1 MIKITFT
8 SLQQIQ
14 TKKRGDNSLHKVA
27 HHYNYGYTLDEG
39 VRFIETL
46 NEADVRYLMGVFD
59 KLITQK
65 NNRGNTPIHTA
76 VIYGS
81 HEILEKLIKHG
92 RTINE
97 NIKNNNGD
105 TPIDLAIK
113 ARDKVTL
120 DILEDG
126 GIKPIYNSDEY
137 YSDFLSRRKEHLN
150 NIYKD
155 PQRLI
160 SALYIDNSDIVE
172 RIFHYGGNELKE
184 ALKDEETVQK
194 IILRAIK
201 HESKRTFDSIVKLA
215 PEEFTNA
222 IKNLSDEGTPLSC
235 KLFYSMKKPLG

>member
-126 GIKPIYNSDEY
+126 GIKPICNSDEY

-150 NIYKD
+150 
-155 PQRLI
+155 
-160 SALYIDNSDIVE
+160 S
-172 RIFHYGGNELKE
+172 
-184 ALKDEETVQK
+184 
-194 IILRAIK
+194 
-201 HESKRTFDSIVKLA
+201 
-215 PEEFTNA
+215 
-222 IKNLSDEGTPLSC
+222 
-235 KLFYSMKKPLG
+235 

>member
-1 MIKITFT
+1 
-8 SLQQIQ
+8 
-14 TKKRGDNSLHKVA
+14 
-27 HHYNYGYTLDEG
+27 
-39 VRFIETL
+39 
-46 NEADVRYLMGVFD
+46 MGVFD

-120 DILEDG
+120 NILEDG

-150 NIYKD
+150 
-155 PQRLI
+155 
-160 SALYIDNSDIVE
+160 S
-172 RIFHYGGNELKE
+172 
-184 ALKDEETVQK
+184 
-194 IILRAIK
+194 
-201 HESKRTFDSIVKLA
+201 
-215 PEEFTNA
+215 
-222 IKNLSDEGTPLSC
+222 
-235 KLFYSMKKPLG
+235 